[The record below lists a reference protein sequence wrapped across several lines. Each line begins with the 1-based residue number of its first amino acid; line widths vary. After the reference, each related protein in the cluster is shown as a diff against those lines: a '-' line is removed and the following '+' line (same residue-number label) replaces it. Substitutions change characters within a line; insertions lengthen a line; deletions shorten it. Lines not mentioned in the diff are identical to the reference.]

1 MIALH
6 HGTAPAF
13 ADAIID
19 NFEEMLE
26 QCQAQPL
33 VYGISLHAFIVGQPF
48 RLRHLRRALEWLAKH
63 HDGVWLTTT
72 GAIAAHYA
80 SVAPPEA

>member
-1 MIALH
+1 MIGIH
-6 HGTAPAF
+6 HGTAQAF

-26 QCQAQPL
+26 QCEAQPL

-48 RLRHLRRALEWLAKH
+48 RLIHLRRALQVVAKH
-63 HDGVWLTTT
+63 NDRVCWRRP
-72 GAIAAHYA
+72 
-80 SVAPPEA
+80 APSPLIMPA